1 MSSLGRAGLRSCPL
15 IFVAMMEL
23 PKDFT
28 FYNSH
33 LHIQTGTPESCLFNS
48 IVSCDLGEYPS
59 LRVAYPNIFFS
70 VGLHPW
76 FLTEDG
82 EKIAYS
88 MERLETVLFS
98 DPLIMAVG
106 ECGLDKGKKA
116 IAIEKQKIILQT
128 QWHLSIKYHKPLIFH
143 IVRAWSELLLLAKS
157 GKKHPCGLIVHGF
170 RGNVSLAKQL
180 LRAGFYLSVH
190 SLCPTDTLRLALE
203 SNRLLL
209 ETDASSISIES
220 VYRNVSQR
228 LDIELPYL
236 VEQIQKTFLS
246 LFPVRKTESIGSL
259 D

>member
-1 MSSLGRAGLRSCPL
+1 MIGS
-15 IFVAMMEL
+15 
-23 PKDFT
+23 PKDFI

-33 LHIQTGTPESCLFNS
+33 LHIQTDTLESCLFNS
-48 IVSCDLGEYPS
+48 IVSCDLREYRS
-59 LRVAYPNIFFS
+59 LRTAYPNIFFS

-82 EKIAYS
+82 EKMAYS
-88 MERLETVLFS
+88 MEQLEAVLFS
-98 DPLIMAVG
+98 DPLIVAVG
-106 ECGLDKGKKA
+106 ECGLDRGKKT

-128 QWHLSIKYHKPLIFH
+128 QWHLSVKYRKPLIFH
-143 IVRAWSELLLLAKS
+143 IVRAWSELLLLAKLE
-157 GKKHPCGLIVHGF
+157 KKHPCGLIVHGF

-203 SNRLLL
+203 NNRLLL
-209 ETDASSISIES
+209 ETDASFISIES

-236 VEQIQKTFLS
+236 VEQVQKTFLS
-246 LFPVRKTESIGSL
+246 LFPIGKTASIRSL